1 MNTNDSFDNGENTP
15 NASELLDFEPLTS
28 PSTGGRSMLIGVAV
42 AIILAS
48 AGVGAF
54 FYFDI
59 SSDGDSASGPVPLIL
74 PPAGEVKSRPENP
87 GGMAIPDRD
96 KLVYGRIDGTA
107 NAPKIEQLLPP
118 PETPL
123 EPPADAPT
131 ENVVEPADETDV
143 AKVLE
148 PEKKPTEQ
156 IKAQA
161 KPIAPPP
168 APEPVPTP
176 TPTIATSEAI
186 SLAPPPPAPSATA
199 EKPVAPPAPE
209 PVPAPMPTPEPA
221 VKAEIK
227 PTQPEV
233 RASGTGGSS
242 GFMVQLSAL
251 KTEDAA
257 KAEWSRVIK
266 QNGDILGSLSMNI
279 QRADL
284 GAKGVFWR
292 LRAAYLPDRKSAE
305 DVCSKLAARGLGCLI
320 IAP

>member
-1 MNTNDSFDNGENTP
+1 MNKADSFNNGDNTP
-15 NASELLDFEPLTS
+15 NASELLDFEPLASSSTS
-28 PSTGGRSMLIGVAV
+28 GRGMFMVIAA
-42 AIILAS
+42 AIILAG
-48 AGVGAF
+48 AGATAF

-59 SSDGDSASGPVPLIL
+59 SADGDSASGPVPLIL

-107 NAPKIEQLLPP
+107 NSPKLEQLLPP

-148 PEKKPTEQ
+148 PETKPV
-156 IKAQA
+156 
-161 KPIAPPP
+161 APPP
-168 APEPVPTP
+168 APEPVPAP
-176 TPTIATSEAI
+176 APAIATSEAI
-186 SLAPPPPAPSATA
+186 SLAPPPPAPSATD

-209 PVPAPMPTPEPA
+209 PVPAPAPEPA
-221 VKAEIK
+221 LKAEIK

-233 RASGTGGSS
+233 PAPSTSSAS

-251 KTEDAA
+251 KTQDAA
-257 KAEWSRVIK
+257 KAEWNRVIK
-266 QNGDILGSLSMNI
+266 QNGDILSGLSMNV

-305 DVCSKLAARGLGCLI
+305 DICSKLAARGVECLI